1 MIYNYRNKA
10 GLKIVEIK
18 INRQAIQAMQNIIYN
33 TEGDVEILFERWE
46 LDSMKKSYTTLIK
59 ENLKL
64 KDENI
69 DLKNQ
74 IKGYKSGGRK

>member
-10 GLKIVEIK
+10 GIKIVEIK

-64 KDENI
+64 KDENHR
-69 DLKNQ
+69 LKKSN
-74 IKGYKSGGRK
+74 KGL